1 MSISKLAQ
9 FGTKHVAKGIGRLT
23 QEVLESGSGSYVTTV
38 EGRRML
44 DFTSGIG
51 VTNLGRKSKHNI
63 SSFHLGYGQR
73 HKSIDA

>member
-1 MSISKLAQ
+1 MNISKLAQ

-23 QEVLESGSGSYVTTV
+23 QEVLESGAGSYVTTV

-51 VTNLGRKSKHNI
+51 VTNLGRKSQLPFRFLFLLIWSKI
-63 SSFHLGYGQR
+63 S
-73 HKSIDA
+73 IC